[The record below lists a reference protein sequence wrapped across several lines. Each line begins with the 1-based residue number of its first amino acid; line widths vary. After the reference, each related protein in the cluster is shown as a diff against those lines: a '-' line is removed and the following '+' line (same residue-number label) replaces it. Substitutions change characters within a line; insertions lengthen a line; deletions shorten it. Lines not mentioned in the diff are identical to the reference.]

1 MSVRQQFESISQ
13 ESILRVFAIIYLT
26 EKLRCLLRIAKL
38 ALLTCS
44 REGLS
49 KIAVTDRFFCTYR
62 KNDKKVIFLP
72 FGMTAEAAFF
82 NGLRPLSWK
91 VSH

>member
-1 MSVRQQFESISQ
+1 MSLRQQFESVSQ

-38 ALLTCS
+38 EPCL
-44 REGLS
+44 LS

-62 KNDKKVIFLP
+62 KNDKK
-72 FGMTAEAAFF
+72 
-82 NGLRPLSWK
+82 K
-91 VSH
+91 

>member
-38 ALLTCS
+38 EPCS

>member
-38 ALLTCS
+38 EPCL
-44 REGLS
+44 LS

>member
-38 ALLTCS
+38 EPCLLAAEEKVFLKLLSLTGFSALIVKMIKRS
-44 REGLS
+44 FS
-49 KIAVTDRFFCTYR
+49 YR
-62 KNDKKVIFLP
+62 L
-72 FGMTAEAAFF
+72 A
-82 NGLRPLSWK
+82 
-91 VSH
+91 

>member
-38 ALLTCS
+38 ALLT
-44 REGLS
+44 
-49 KIAVTDRFFCTYR
+49 F
-62 KNDKKVIFLP
+62 
-72 FGMTAEAAFF
+72 
-82 NGLRPLSWK
+82 
-91 VSH
+91 